1 MPCSAF
7 FPILQA
13 WSCSKIKMAA
23 VCGLIMACIVIG
35 ILIVSFIITGV
46 ANLGKLPQCEALY
59 FGTKEPNIV
68 TLPDL
73 HNLSSSERNSLLKGT
88 YKLSH
93 EYNLKLLIEDRQLI
107 ELCVTKRDYTPVSA
121 PVSACVDVGTDLE
134 NLWICSPDMRPDCL
148 PSAIVDRFFGL
159 SLWYQEES
167 TVMYTIVNTDTGMI
181 SGKNVTNTTSTLSAV
196 WYDGLG
202 CQVFLKLT
210 IAVIFFGSLTFICC
224 LGCAGCC
231 LWICCFCCKEKW

>member
-1 MPCSAF
+1 MCS
-7 FPILQA
+7 
-13 WSCSKIKMAA
+13 
-23 VCGLIMACIVIG
+23 GLIAVA
-35 ILIVSFIITGV
+35 VSFGIIVLCVAVITFLITGV
-46 ANLGKLPQCEALY
+46 TILARFPHCDALY
-59 FGTKEPNIV
+59 FGTEQPHTLI
-68 TLPDL
+68 LPDL
-73 HNLSSSERNSLLKGT
+73 YNLSLSDGKSLVAGN
-88 YKLSH
+88 YKLSS
-93 EYNLKLLIEDRQLI
+93 EYRLKLRRDAALMFK
-107 ELCVTKRDYTPVSA
+107 LCIRKRYFTT
-121 PVSACVDVGTDLE
+121 VSACVDVGTDPE

-167 TVMYTIVNTDTGMI
+167 TVMYSIVNIDSGMI

-202 CQVFLKLT
+202 CQVLLKLT

-231 LWICCFCCKEKW
+231 LWICCCCCKKKW

>member
-1 MPCSAF
+1 
-7 FPILQA
+7 
-13 WSCSKIKMAA
+13 MAA

-73 HNLSSSERNSLLKGT
+73 YNLSSSERNSLLKGT

-148 PSAIVDRFFGL
+148 PSALVDHYFGL

-167 TVMYTIVNTDTGMI
+167 TVKYKIVDI
-181 SGKNVTNTTSTLSAV
+181 DSGAIYERTLTNTTTSLSDV
-196 WYDGLG
+196 WFDVIK
-202 CQVFLKLT
+202 CQPLMNLT
-210 IAVIFFGSLTFICC
+210 WAVIAFGCLLIAICTLVC
-224 LGCAGCC
+224 TVWC
-231 LWICCFCCKEKW
+231 LWICCQRWKRKR